1 LFYNYIRLATPNF
14 KGEGFSYFRFLP
26 GPQPA
31 RRTGRHLEHE
41 YRAVGTHFQP
51 AGTFQGSL
59 ETVKAT
65 LRDYPLIEYHTGLI
79 PKSFASAAE
88 RIYKFVHLDLDEPI
102 KGAVEYFYPRM
113 VKGGVIDIDE
123 YGIPRWPGARRLL
136 TSFVMSIA

>member
-1 LFYNYIRLATPNF
+1 
-14 KGEGFSYFRFLP
+14 
-26 GPQPA
+26 
-31 RRTGRHLEHE
+31 
-41 YRAVGTHFQP
+41 
-51 AGTFQGSL
+51 
-59 ETVKAT
+59 
-65 LRDYPLIEYHTGLI
+65 LI